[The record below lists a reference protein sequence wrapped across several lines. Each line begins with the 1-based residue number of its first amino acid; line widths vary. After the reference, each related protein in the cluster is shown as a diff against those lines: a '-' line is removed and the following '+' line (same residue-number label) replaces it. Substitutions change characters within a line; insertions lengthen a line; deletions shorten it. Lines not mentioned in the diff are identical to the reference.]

1 MALAAKQGN
10 CQEMERVPAED
21 ITIHRHHDHPAANV
35 ADTAQTPQEY
45 GKRPTKRMTA
55 TKQSAQRL
63 YKGMRTQV
71 AQGYERMATKTKDL
85 ARRTQHI
92 ARQAKK
98 EHPVQLLAIVAGVA
112 FVAGIA
118 MRIWRSRAS

>member
-21 ITIHRHHDHPAANV
+21 ITIHRYHDHPAANV
-35 ADTAQTPQEY
+35 ADTAQTPREY

-55 TKQSAQRL
+55 TRQSAQRL

>member
-1 MALAAKQGN
+1 MALAAKQDN
-10 CQEMERVPAED
+10 CQEMETIPVED
-21 ITIHRHHDHPAANV
+21 IPIDRHHDHPAANV
-35 ADTAQTPQEY
+35 ADTAQTVQEY
-45 GKRPTKRMTA
+45 GKRATTL

-71 AQGYERMATKTKDL
+71 AQSYERMATKTKDL
-85 ARRTQHI
+85 ARRTQHV

-98 EHPVQLLAIVAGVA
+98 EHPVQLLGIVAGVA

-118 MRIWRSRAS
+118 MRIWKSRAS